1 MSYGRRL
8 LRARVLE
15 ALENRVK
22 QFRSRE
28 ELLPFRV
35 PHEPLDIRALIEE
48 ALLDYP
54 GTIAARDLRSKTV
67 IRFEWDDGSS
77 WDAWVITLPSGIFVY
92 CDSSHDETR
101 VLASVKRGSPDEAD
115 RFFLELLA
123 ESSVEHFGIEMTGGA
138 PDHVR
143 TAITD
148 REFLTDIFVELF
160 EGTPAE
166 RSIHPPSQGFGET
179 GAATTIDFRAD
190 VERWLDRVLIA
201 PTPSK
206 ARRSRKRVKRLR
218 DEDPH

>member
-35 PHEPLDIRALIEE
+35 PHEPLDMRALIEE

-54 GTIAARDLRSKTV
+54 GTIAAEDLRSRTV
-67 IRFEWDDGSS
+67 IRFEWNDGSS
-77 WDAWVITLPSGIFVY
+77 WDAWVITLSSGIFVY

-101 VLASVKRGSPDEAD
+101 VLASLKRGSPDEAD

-123 ESSVEHFGIEMTGGA
+123 ESSVEHFGIEMAGGA

-148 REFLTDIFVELF
+148 RQFLTDIFVELF
-160 EGTPAE
+160 EGTHAE
-166 RSIHPPSQGFGET
+166 RSIHGH
-179 GAATTIDFRAD
+179 GASA
-190 VERWLDRVLIA
+190 
-201 PTPSK
+201 
-206 ARRSRKRVKRLR
+206 
-218 DEDPH
+218 